1 MRYII
6 TLLVGLL
13 IGAAAA
19 IFLLGVPRAK
29 DLPGSRVGPPSGT
42 PPADTVVISL
52 PDEFL
57 DGLLTTV
64 FKDLGPPTFNISSGQ
79 NLPGAQIE
87 QAAFQ
92 GGCGGVTIAP
102 EAGNVKTEVEF
113 QAGKILAPLVF
124 SGSYGLFGN
133 CMEFK
138 GWAQTSIQLSF
149 DQQSQTLFARV
160 NVEGVNLEGVN
171 PIANNFVTVFVRN
184 AIDQRINPIEVLRPS
199 QLQLMIPVTGS
210 NGTVQAKVKEIHSE
224 IQDGALRLLISYEF
238 SGTKNQQTG

>member
-6 TLLVGLL
+6 TLLVGLV

-29 DLPGSRVGPPSGT
+29 TLPGSRVGPPPGT
-42 PPADTVVISL
+42 PPAQTVIVTL

-64 FKDLGPPTFNISSGQ
+64 FKDLGPPTFNISAGPDLSG
-79 NLPGAQIE
+79 ARIE

-92 GGCGGVTIAP
+92 GGCGGVTLAP
-102 EAGNVKTEVEF
+102 EAGNIKTEVEF
-113 QAGKILAPLVF
+113 DGGKILAPLVF
-124 SGSYGLFGN
+124 SGSYGLLGN
-133 CMEFK
+133 CLQFK

-149 DQQSQTLFARV
+149 DQPSQTLFARV
-160 NVEGVNLEGVN
+160 NVEGVNLEGIN

-199 QLQLMIPVTGS
+199 QLQLAIPVTGS
-210 NGTVQAKVKEIHSE
+210 GGAVQAKVKEIHSE
-224 IQDGALRLLISYEF
+224 IQDGALRLHISYEF
-238 SGTKNQQTG
+238 SGAKNQPAG

>member
-6 TLLVGLL
+6 TLLVGLV

-29 DLPGSRVGPPSGT
+29 TLPGSRVGPPPGT
-42 PPADTVVISL
+42 PAAQTVVVSL

-64 FKDLGPPTFNISSGQ
+64 FKDLGPPTFNISSGPD
-79 NLPGAQIE
+79 LSGVRIE

-102 EAGNVKTEVEF
+102 EAGDVKTKVAF
-113 QAGKILAPLVF
+113 DGGKILAPLVF
-124 SGSYGLFGN
+124 SGSYGLLGN
-133 CMEFK
+133 CMQFK

-149 DQQSQTLFARV
+149 DQPSQTLFARV
-160 NVEGVNLEGVN
+160 NVEGVNLEGIN

-199 QLQLMIPVTGS
+199 QLQLVIPVTGS
-210 NGTVQAKVKEIHSE
+210 GGAVQAKVKEIHSE
-224 IQDGALRLLISYEF
+224 VQDGALRLHISYEF
-238 SGTKNQQTG
+238 SGAKNQPAG